1 MATVEPGHEVEAAAM
16 QYHRSGY
23 TILRNAVPVGMLAEL
38 QRRFDRHAA
47 AHVKSLGPGRPRGR
61 LTFYEL
67 NEDERE
73 EHAVVAGHEGEAVSG
88 VFEVAEVIC

>member
-38 QRRFDRHAA
+38 QRRL
-47 AHVKSLGPGRPRGR
+47 S
-61 LTFYEL
+61 
-67 NEDERE
+67 
-73 EHAVVAGHEGEAVSG
+73 
-88 VFEVAEVIC
+88 